1 MYAPNTTT
9 IIVMKLRIR
18 RLAVV
23 MAAVLA
29 MTGLV
34 APSPAHALANLPYPS
49 DLGRWWLNEDN
60 PALML
65 GTGTK
70 TMKNSSG
77 QKIGEYRMTAHHYRG
92 ASGWYSFEMQICV
105 TDTLANGRGVKA
117 RVLLK
122 YGSNSSKEVIIFKDG
137 GCSSTLYPS
146 IPDPVWA
153 VDVDH
158 GETWG
163 TTSYQY
169 TGYFD
174 RYGAMVNASQTWPY
188 FDVS

>member
-1 MYAPNTTT
+1 
-9 IIVMKLRIR
+9 MKSQIR

-23 MAAVLA
+23 VAAVVA

-34 APSPAHALANLPYPS
+34 APSPALALANIPDHS
-49 DLGRWWLNEDN
+49 ELGRWWLNTAN
-60 PALML
+60 PADMV
-65 GTGTK
+65 GTGTR

-77 QKIGEYRMTAHHYRG
+77 QKIGEYRLTAVHWRSQG
-92 ASGWYSFEMQICV
+92 GESSFELQICV
-105 TDTLANGRGVKA
+105 TDTLANGRGVIA

-122 YGSNSSKEVIIFKDG
+122 YGTSSSKEVIKHKG
-137 GCSSTLYPS
+137 NGCSDTLYPS
-146 IPDPVWA
+146 NPTAVWA

-158 GETWG
+158 GEDWSG
-163 TTSYQY
+163 TPYQY

-188 FDVS
+188 FDVY